1 MPGTGMAG
9 LLAAAL
15 SILLGA
21 GLAAD
26 TASPGPTCL
35 PDGTGFLTAR
45 LRGAIQADLDWRGD
59 ELDCT
64 GMPRPDGHGLRLRFA
79 GRLPGGGQLAIVF
92 APPVLAEGENARA
105 VPVNVTVLDESAG
118 RIFGTLGEDRC
129 LLDEVF
135 QERVENAE
143 EDSRLWAVE
152 ARGFCTEPARALD
165 DSGAVLLT
173 RFDFRGRVTLRG
185 EPAESGRDGE
195 PP

>member
-1 MPGTGMAG
+1 MAG

-26 TASPGPTCL
+26 TASPSPDCL

-45 LRGAIQADLDWRGD
+45 LRGAIEADLDWRGG

-64 GMPRPDGHGLRLRFA
+64 GMPRPDGQGLRLRFA

-105 VPVNVTVLDESAG
+105 VPVNVTVLDESGG
-118 RIFGTLGEDRC
+118 RIFGTLGGDRC
-129 LLDEVF
+129 LLDEVV
-135 QERVENAE
+135 QHRVPAG
-143 EDSRLWAVE
+143 EDADARLWAVE

-173 RFDFRGRVTLRG
+173 RFDFRGRVMLRG
-185 EPAESGRDGE
+185 EPADSGRDGE